1 MARRRK
7 KDPSEAPARYKR
19 GDKVRFLIG
28 SSDVVGVV
36 IEDRGP
42 IGIGGR
48 RLYGI
53 EFPIQSDEK
62 RYVELP
68 EVDFTAVASS

>member
-1 MARRRK
+1 MAGKRNNQL
-7 KDPSEAPARYKR
+7 SAEGARFKR
-19 GDKVRFLIG
+19 GDRVRFFIG
-28 SSDVVGVV
+28 SSDVVGVI

-53 EFPIQSDEK
+53 NFPIEAEEP

-68 EVDFTAVASS
+68 EVEFTPVTS